1 MKSLKVDNYE
11 KKRILLL
18 HEFKKSGKSIT
29 EDDKTNMFDKNYKG
43 PLMTTTDY
51 ANYPNSSMSSV
62 DRMKALGK
70 KGSIPQVIKVEGS
83 DNFKS
88 GKDQIDPNAQ
98 GIKNAVF
105 QIRNINQQGGG
116 SVTVNGSS
124 SDTQWGNFKAGSPEA
139 KKKNEELASKRRD
152 NMVAYLNSLNLPNVK
167 IVKGTAKVS
176 DFDNPETAQNVNMV
190 ISGTKMIDI
199 DPKGDIGDNTRTPG
213 YLYQKNAPKKN
224 DPKKNDIIPNPTNV
238 KQIRVATKVPEI
250 YVSELE
256 QIIKKWGKSK
266 NLNLG
271 VANGYKYK
279 ISIQKK

>member
-1 MKSLKVDNYE
+1 MKNIKIDNYE

-18 HEFKKSGKSIT
+18 HEFKKFGKSIT
-29 EDDKTNMFDKNYKG
+29 EDDKTNMFDPNYKG

-62 DRMKALGK
+62 DRMRALGK

-83 DNFKS
+83 SNFKS
-88 GKDQIDPNAQ
+88 GQDQIDPNSQ
-98 GIKNAVF
+98 KVKDAVF
-105 QIRNINQQGGG
+105 QIQNINQQGGG
-116 SVTVNGSS
+116 TVTVNGSS
-124 SDTQWGNFKAGSPEA
+124 SDTQWGNFEAGSPEA
-139 KKKNEELASKRRD
+139 KKKNEELATKRRD

-176 DFDNPETAQNVNMV
+176 NFDNPETAQNVNMV

-199 DPKGDIGDNTRTPG
+199 DPQGDIGDNTRTPG

-224 DPKKNDIIPNPTNV
+224 EIIPNPTPNPTDV
-238 KQIRVATKVPEI
+238 KQIRVATKVPQN

-256 QIIKKWGKSK
+256 GIIRSWGKSK
-266 NLNLG
+266 GLNLG
-271 VANGYKYK
+271 IANGFEYN
-279 ISIQKK
+279 INVVKK